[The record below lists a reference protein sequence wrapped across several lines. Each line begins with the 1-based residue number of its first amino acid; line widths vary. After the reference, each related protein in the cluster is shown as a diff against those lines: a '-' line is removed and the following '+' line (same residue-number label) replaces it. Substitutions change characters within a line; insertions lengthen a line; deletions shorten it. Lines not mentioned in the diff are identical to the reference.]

1 MKERAMETRHLVDP
15 VRYRQMTGAELR
27 QSFLVEDLF
36 APDEVRLLHWEAE
49 RTIIGSVVPATRA
62 LALPNPPEIK
72 APFFAAR
79 RELGIVNLGG
89 AGTVSVDDA
98 SHALG
103 HRDILYVGQ
112 GAQEIAFASAQ
123 PSSPALFYLVSHPAH
138 ASHPTTLATAE
149 GAQTIPIGDTAHA
162 SERVLRRYV
171 HEKGVRSCQLVMGV
185 TDIRAGSVWNT
196 LPPHTHVRRTEIY
209 LYFDLQEAERVVH
222 LMGPP
227 EDTRHL
233 VVANRQAVLSPPWSI
248 HFGAG
253 TSRYAFVWSMGG
265 ENQEFED
272 MQVLTLDRLR

>member
-1 MKERAMETRHLVDP
+1 METRHLVDP
-15 VRYRQMTGAELR
+15 VRYRTMTGAELR
-27 QSFLVEDLF
+27 QSFLVEGLF

-49 RTIIGSVVPATRA
+49 RTIIGSAVPAARA

-72 APFFAAR
+72 ADFFLHR

-89 AGTVSVDDA
+89 PGTVTVDGA
-98 SHALG
+98 SHALAP
-103 HRDILYVGQ
+103 RDLLYVGR
-112 GAQEIAFASAQ
+112 GARQVSFASAQ
-123 PSSPALFYLVSHPAH
+123 STAPSLFYFVSHPAH
-138 ASHPTTLATAE
+138 ASHPTTLAPVAD
-149 GAQTIPIGDTAHA
+149 AQTIPIGDQGHA
-162 SERVLRRYV
+162 SERVLRRHI

-185 TDIRAGSVWNT
+185 TDIKTGSVWNT

-209 LYFDLQEAERVVH
+209 LYFDLDAAERVVH

-227 EDTRHL
+227 DETRHL
-233 VVANRQAVLSPPWSI
+233 VVSNLQAILSPPWSI

>member
-1 MKERAMETRHLVDP
+1 METRHQVDP
-15 VRYRQMTGAELR
+15 VRYRQLTGAELR
-27 QSFLVEDLF
+27 QAFLVEDLF

-72 APFFAAR
+72 APCFAAR

-89 AGTVSVDDA
+89 AGTVSVDGA

-103 HRDILYVGQ
+103 HRDILYVGR
-112 GAQEIAFASAQ
+112 GAQEISFASAQ
-123 PSSPALFYLVSHPAH
+123 AAAPAMFYLVSHPAH
-138 ASHPTTLATAE
+138 AAHPTTRATAAE
-149 GAQTIPIGDTAHA
+149 AQTIPIGDTNHA
-162 SERVLRRYV
+162 SERVLRRYI

-209 LYFDLQEAERVVH
+209 LYFDLDAAERVVH

-227 EDTRHL
+227 EETRHL
-233 VVANRQAVLSPPWSI
+233 VVRNLQAVLSPPWSI

-253 TSRYAFVWSMGG
+253 SSRYAFVWSMGG

-272 MQVLTLDRLR
+272 MQVLMLDRLR

>member
-1 MKERAMETRHLVDP
+1 MKEQPMETRHLVDP
-15 VRYRQMTGAELR
+15 VRYRTMTGAELR

-49 RTIIGSVVPATRA
+49 RTIIGSAVPAARP
-62 LALPNPPEIK
+62 LALPNPPEIN

-89 AGTVSVDDA
+89 PGTVPGDGAV
-98 SHALG
+98 HPLG
-103 HRDILYVGQ
+103 HRDLLYVGR
-112 GAQEIAFASAQ
+112 GAQEIQFASASGA
-123 PSSPALFYLVSHPAH
+123 SSSLFYFVSHPAH
-138 ASHPTTLATAE
+138 ASHPTTPAPVAD
-149 GAQTIPIGDTAHA
+149 AQTIPIGDSTHA
-162 SERVLRRYV
+162 SERVLRRHI
-171 HEKGVRSCQLVMGV
+171 HEKGVHSCQLVMGV

-209 LYFDLQEAERVVH
+209 LYFDLEAAERVVH

-227 EDTRHL
+227 EETRHL
-233 VVANRQAVLSPPWSI
+233 VVRNLQAILSPPWSI